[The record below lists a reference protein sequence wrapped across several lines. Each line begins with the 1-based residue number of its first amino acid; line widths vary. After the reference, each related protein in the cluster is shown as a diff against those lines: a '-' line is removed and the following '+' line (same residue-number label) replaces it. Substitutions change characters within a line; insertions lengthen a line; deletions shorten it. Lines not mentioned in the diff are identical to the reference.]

1 MGGVFHFQ
9 NHFPLVTSWEWFSGE
24 ITCAVDSR
32 NILRGR
38 TYSVVPRQL
47 PEVRGERSETSI
59 MASHLWVS
67 SGCLGRG
74 APESSQEE
82 PWLMQVRPVLC
93 HRSPETQQLCYPED
107 HIRDTAQNM
116 FYHHIYILYCLGA
129 HTSVHTPNF
138 VVFWSPLCNYLP
150 SIFVAWA
157 VSTHGFLP
165 RTIRYQEVGH
175 SWTLLIKWLRS
186 H

>member
-1 MGGVFHFQ
+1 MFHFQ

-47 PEVRGERSETSI
+47 PEVRGERSETSV

-107 HIRDTAQNM
+107 HTRDTAQNM
-116 FYHHIYILYCLGA
+116 FYHHIYTVLSRGA
-129 HTSVHTPNF
+129 HTSIHTPNF
-138 VVFWSPLCNYLP
+138 VVLLKSSVQLP
-150 SIFVAWA
+150 
-157 VSTHGFLP
+157 
-165 RTIRYQEVGH
+165 
-175 SWTLLIKWLRS
+175 TLNFCCLSCVLTQDNVVPGGQTQLNFTN
-186 H
+186 